1 MNQLLNAWNEKEKQI
16 YLAALSYVLTTGD
29 TKSEQR
35 REFMKNKAREVKIP
49 LAQIKKVKTSE
60 ELIAML
66 GQIHNIKIK
75 RFIVRD
81 MILMTLAD
89 HDLTDSEMHNIYD
102 ICAAIDIKP
111 EKVDDFFLWAAK
123 GLEWQI
129 EGNRLVE
136 EDI

>member
-75 RFIVRD
+75 RNGSSLPGCLF
-81 MILMTLAD
+81 LP
-89 HDLTDSEMHNIYD
+89 
-102 ICAAIDIKP
+102 ICN
-111 EKVDDFFLWAAK
+111 FFKRAQA
-123 GLEWQI
+123 
-129 EGNRLVE
+129 
-136 EDI
+136 